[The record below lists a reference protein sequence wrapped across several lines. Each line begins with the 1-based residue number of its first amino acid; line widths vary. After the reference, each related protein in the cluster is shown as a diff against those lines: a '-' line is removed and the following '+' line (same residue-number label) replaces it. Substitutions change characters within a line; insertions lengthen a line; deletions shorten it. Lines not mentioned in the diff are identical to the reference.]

1 MAKTVTYWPWWQPL
15 NRLIVFALRLS
26 LFFLFSPFFSLPPSP
41 LTLLCRRPW
50 KINFGLSLKCVMPY
64 TMKQCYELNLPYSVG
79 KYLLKVGTVPSAVVL
94 YKVFCW
100 LLCCICSKW
109 EIETLNIYLSVNV
122 GTQQVHTSLNSEC
135 VKSFQSWHW
144 RHQHD
149 VNESFWCLYR

>member
-26 LFFLFSPFFSLPPSP
+26 LFFSFFPLFAPPLPP
-41 LTLLCRRPW
+41 LRCRRPW
-50 KINFGLSLKCVMPY
+50 KINLGLSLKCVIPY

-79 KYLLKVGTVPSAVVL
+79 KYLLKVGTLPSGVVL

-109 EIETLNIYLSVNV
+109 AIETLNIYLSVNV
-122 GTQQVHTSLNSEC
+122 CTQQVHTSLKSEC
-135 VKSFQSWHW
+135 VKSFQSW
-144 RHQHD
+144 
-149 VNESFWCLYR
+149 N

>member
-1 MAKTVTYWPWWQPL
+1 MTAFKSF
-15 NRLIVFALRLS
+15 NRFCFEAFS
-26 LFFLFSPFFSLPPSP
+26 FFPFFPLFLPPPVSP
-41 LTLLCRRPW
+41 RLPSPSLTLLCRRPW